1 MMQLMDNLE
10 RNQDLSR
17 CQMIKVNGIVVTTMS
32 KIVYSQ
38 QGRNQE
44 VFRSSFVIALDV
56 VCSAIAMC
64 VDDYC

>member
-17 CQMIKVNGIVVTTMS
+17 CQMIEVNGIVVTTMS

-44 VFRSSFVIALDV
+44 VFRSSFVIALDAD
-56 VCSAIAMC
+56 CSAIAMC